1 MSDEISA
8 ARGALIAIAPFIGS
22 LLLKCRVVYE
32 NIDAPAA
39 NDGDRTLF
47 INQQLFNELK
57 PKDRLFVLAHET
69 LHLALLSKQRQG
81 DRDHYLWNLA
91 TDCVINYILIK
102 SGLDTGLSPSIV
114 TPQTISRIT
123 GVSELDIVTMTA
135 EQIYNL
141 IAKSSFVLNPHIG
154 MCSNDKYAKPSN
166 SNGEGTNETE
176 NFWKAAIAEAYNYSK
191 SIGHDPAGIDVFFKL
206 LKPKINWRT
215 LLRQAIVHG
224 NGLQIISTW
233 KKVHRKVPGDVPG
246 HIRLTVSNIWTLV
259 DTSGSMVGE
268 HLDQVMTEVF
278 SISRS
283 LHARVR
289 LVAWDTEP
297 YEMNL
302 DEVKREIEKKRGKVK
317 GGGGTEISPALDFLL
332 KKMRNND
339 GVVILSDGFISDEYT
354 CQPRLERI
362 SVKSSTAVFVTTVKP
377 IPLPEKWRLVPIS

>member
-22 LLLKCRVVYE
+22 LLLKCRVAYE
-32 NIDAPAA
+32 NIDVPAA

-102 SGLDTGLSPSIV
+102 SGLDTGLSSSIV

-123 GVSELDIVTMTA
+123 GVSEYDIVTMTA

-141 IAKSSFVLNPHIG
+141 IARSSFVLNPHIG
-154 MCSNDKYAKPSN
+154 MCSHDKYAKPN
-166 SNGEGTNETE
+166 RSNGEGANETE

-233 KKVHRKVPGDVPG
+233 KKVHRKIPMDIPG

-283 LHARVR
+283 LQARVR
-289 LVAWDTEP
+289 LIAWDTAA
-297 YEMNL
+297 YEMSL
-302 DEVKREIEKKRGKVK
+302 DEVKREMEKKGGKVK
-317 GGGGTEISPALDFLL
+317 GGGGTAISPALDFLL